1 MDRDHGCRA
10 RAAIIGEIGGGQP
23 RLPIMPVHN
32 AGPKLRTFPQR
43 EASRDLAKRSEPEGI
58 IRPIK
63 PIRSHIGATRTRE
76 EMRSIEHEKVEP
88 SGVCTQHLGATT
100 EKVRLDQ
107 HGLGSVDLAH
117 HCRISRNERHHRDT
131 FGGKRPSKRAGNIGK
146 APGLDQRIDFRNDR
160 EDRDLAHA
168 PSLSII
174 CWVMRT
180 IPSPVRRNRLASAS
194 ISSPTTRP
202 SGIFTPRSITTLVSR
217 AARAIS
223 T

>member
-100 EKVRLDQ
+100 EKVK
-107 HGLGSVDLAH
+107 
-117 HCRISRNERHHRDT
+117 DT
-131 FGGKRPSKRAGNIGK
+131 ARGGKIRKNIARIMTILRQQESTK
-146 APGLDQRIDFRNDR
+146 AQ
-160 EDRDLAHA
+160 A
-168 PSLSII
+168 
-174 CWVMRT
+174 
-180 IPSPVRRNRLASAS
+180 
-194 ISSPTTRP
+194 
-202 SGIFTPRSITTLVSR
+202 
-217 AARAIS
+217 
-223 T
+223 